1 MYTYLFMELIHLATP
16 QKPTHSVVM
25 KCNEHANE
33 KPTVSGIQAPV
44 SAHICRV
51 TGLYAAGSV
60 SSVVASPCTAGS
72 AAHTTRSSCN
82 RA

>member
-16 QKPTHSVVM
+16 HKPTHSVVM